1 MRPKNKT
8 PIYVDMAKARLI
20 VAAVSAEF
28 SVPEAGIFGEL
39 KGRSEISYGRQIAMY
54 LMHCILGTT
63 KTRIAEVFGRHF
75 STVSHACK
83 LIEEH
88 RDDSV
93 LDQKLIGLEN
103 RLSYISAS
111 YISTLETQ

>member
-8 PIYVDMAKARLI
+8 PIYIDIARARLI
-20 VAAVSAEF
+20 VSAVAAEF
-28 SVPEAGIFGEL
+28 AVPEAAILGER
-39 KGRSEISYGRQIAMY
+39 KGKSEISYGRQIAMY

-63 KTRIAEVFGRHF
+63 KSRIAEVFGRHF

-88 RDDSV
+88 RDDPV

-103 RLSYISAS
+103 RLRSISAS
-111 YISTLETQ
+111 EVL

>member
-8 PIYVDMAKARLI
+8 PLYVDMARARLI
-20 VAAVSAEF
+20 VAEVSAEF
-28 SVPEAGIFGEL
+28 SVPEAGIFGAQ
-39 KGRSEISYGRQIAMY
+39 KGKSEISYGRQIAMY

-63 KTRIAEVFGRHF
+63 KSRIAQVFGRHF

-88 RDDSV
+88 RDDPV

-103 RLSYISAS
+103 RLSYISLTEAF
-111 YISTLETQ
+111 